1 MKKLNAKKC
10 VECGLCK
17 NDCPVYKV
25 LLRETVSPRG
35 KAKLI
40 KKRMAENI
48 MFLCTLCGACTQ
60 NCPYNVDLEIEKMRE
75 RIAEEGKDPE
85 ANNKQTPYEKNKK
98 KRKPLCSHRRG
109 EDRQVWSKKVLIKV

>member
-17 NDCPVYKV
+17 NDCPVYRA

-40 KKRMAENI
+40 KKEMAENI

-60 NCPYNVDLEIEKMRE
+60 NCPYNIDLEIEKMRE
-75 RIAEEGKDPE
+75 KIAEEGNDPE
-85 ANNKQTPYEKNKK
+85 AN
-98 KRKPLCSHRRG
+98 KR
-109 EDRQVWSKKVLIKV
+109 LIKRIRKNGNPYVPTEEEKIGRFGVKKL